1 MNLIEKETKFKK
13 GILICIKILI
23 IFFIGLALLNILI
36 FKDNLIQNFND
47 VGIFVFFVIYLFI
60 IGIAIYLHE
69 KIKKIINKKIQT
81 ILKYVLWLFF
91 IGIQV
96 FYAISIMRQIGF
108 DCGVVFGD
116 AIQLMNG
123 TFDNVLYYSTYSNN
137 IFLLLLLE
145 MLFHIIHF
153 FNIENYLMA
162 SVILNVICID
172 IAIIYIHKVCKA
184 MFEKKYSFLHYF
196 FSIPMLGLTPY
207 IAVTYT
213 DTLSLMFPIAI
224 FYYYICYKRN
234 TNKKQYIA
242 FITIFSIIGFLMK
255 PTNVIVLIAICIVEA
270 IDWINHKCTPKFTK
284 EMLKKRVKSC
294 ALNFIVIFV
303 AFSITYGGYSIY
315 KNIKLGDYI
324 SKEDFANNGFPLT
337 HFFMMGLK
345 PTDLEDEEDT
355 YYGYYNENDVENT
368 RAHIGTREKITYN
381 LQEAFRRLEKMGI
394 GGYIR
399 YLYDKYTWII
409 SDGTFAYGIEG
420 NFYTD
425 EPIENGP
432 VAQIIQ
438 QFSYR
443 GEKGYTYVTTN
454 ILQAYWVIVLFF
466 IVMSTAIRF
475 LRKEM
480 RGITIL
486 RLSVIGI
493 ILFILLF
500 EARARY
506 LINYVPIFIVL
517 SVYGIML
524 THKKL
529 QKVKCKIETGRR
541 KK

>member
-1 MNLIEKETKFKK
+1 
-13 GILICIKILI
+13 
-23 IFFIGLALLNILI
+23 
-36 FKDNLIQNFND
+36 
-47 VGIFVFFVIYLFI
+47 
-60 IGIAIYLHE
+60 
-69 KIKKIINKKIQT
+69 
-81 ILKYVLWLFF
+81 
-91 IGIQV
+91 
-96 FYAISIMRQIGF
+96 
-108 DCGVVFGD
+108 
-116 AIQLMNG
+116 
-123 TFDNVLYYSTYSNN
+123 
-137 IFLLLLLE
+137 
-145 MLFHIIHF
+145 
-153 FNIENYLMA
+153 
-162 SVILNVICID
+162 
-172 IAIIYIHKVCKA
+172 
-184 MFEKKYSFLHYF
+184 
-196 FSIPMLGLTPY
+196 
-207 IAVTYT
+207 
-213 DTLSLMFPIAI
+213 
-224 FYYYICYKRN
+224 
-234 TNKKQYIA
+234 
-242 FITIFSIIGFLMK
+242 MK
-255 PTNVIVLIAICIVEA
+255 PTNVIVLIAICIVEV

-315 KNIKLGDYI
+315 KNIKLGEYI

-506 LINYVPIFIVL
+506 SINYVPIFIVL